1 MLNKH
6 YKNISHN
13 QIRITKTNYK
23 QLNTQ
28 ICLILKKAIFYKFQV
43 FQIWS
48 VGIEQQHVC
57 FLFNGNIQDQFDN
70 NRITYHTINSL
81 DNKIDQNT
89 YTIVYIVAEH
99 NAINELSRF
108 RKILKQLPS
117 KYYTQLKF
125 LFLYQ
130 ASLMV
135 KTRLWLQTSKRWSLW
150 QKKTK
155 YVNDVEDLLKIQNF
169 QASWMNLVPKQTSGL
184 DQIEPTQLVKQTGGS
199 FGSNLT
205 NQKLNQFGIPV
216 ILDCL
221 LSYFVTNAD
230 RFLKPDIFRKQ
241 GSINEEEQLYTLLMN
256 ENYEC
261 LNVVEDVRI
270 VCSMIKRFFTS
281 LPDPLIPQNTLKFIC
296 NQIVQIT
303 PQTEIAL
310 LEEVFGKLPSLNRV
324 LLTVMVSFLLC
335 VGNYSEFNHMNMN
348 NLAIVFAPC
357 FMRAQTN
364 DISSLEQVGQSVK
377 FLKILF
383 DNFDKMFQN
392 VTFKLYLQYKQTQSC
407 SSTSS
412 NSSTG
417 PETMSKNQI
426 LSSSE
431 DEIVP
436 QFQQKQQ

>member
-1 MLNKH
+1 MNAKVVKQVLEKHQPQLDKEYQNKLQIAK
-6 YKNISHN
+6 YTNLSDIEKSNFIQSSGFDQQNI
-13 QIRITKTNYK
+13 
-23 QLNTQ
+23 
-28 ICLILKKAIFYKFQV
+28 
-43 FQIWS
+43 
-48 VGIEQQHVC
+48 C
-57 FLFNGNIQDQFDN
+57 FLFDGNIQHEFDHN
-70 NRITYHTINSL
+70 KIEYHIINRL

-89 YTIVYIVAEH
+89 YTIVYIVAQKDGQ
-99 NAINELSRF
+99 AQLSRF
-108 RKILKQLPS
+108 RKMLKQLPS
-117 KYYTQLKF
+117 KYYTQLIQF
-125 LFLYQ
+125 YLYQ
-130 ASLMV
+130 ASLMI
-135 KTRLWLQTSKRWSLW
+135 KTGLWLNTSKRGQLW
-150 QKKTK
+150 YKKTK
-155 YVNDVEDLLKIQNF
+155 YIDEVEDLLKIPNF
-169 QASWMNLVPKQTSGL
+169 QASWINFVPQSNQFIEQQEPNQLIKQQEG
-184 DQIEPTQLVKQTGGS
+184 P

-205 NQKLNQFGIPV
+205 DQKLNQFGIPI

-230 RFLKPDIFRKQ
+230 RFLKPNIFRKQ
-241 GSINEEEQLYTLLMN
+241 GSINEEEQLYTLLNN

-261 LNVVEDVRI
+261 LNVVEDARI

-281 LPDPLIPQNTLKFIC
+281 LPDPLIPQDLLKFIC

-310 LEEVFGKLPSLNRV
+310 LEEVFGKLPGFNRV
-324 LLTVMVSFLLC
+324 LLTVMVSFLQC

-364 DISSLEQVGQSVK
+364 DISSLEQIGQSVK

-383 DNFDKMFQN
+383 DNFDKMFPN
-392 VTFKLYLQYKQTQSC
+392 VTFKLFLQQKQTQSC

-417 PETMSKNQI
+417 TETISKNKI

-431 DEIVP
+431 DEIVSE
-436 QFQQKQQ
+436 FQQKQQ